1 MCWKFLVEM
10 RMVQLYQHEVCGS
23 QCSLRKQLQSPRH
36 LYSMNF
42 FLGSMISRTGL
53 VLPPLKLLHPM
64 SSSPALLSHNSPFT
78 ARHTSHSHL
87 KQPNP
92 RPSFAGP
99 VPPGKAEAATW
110 QPWESWKSGK
120 ISSVWEQLTVA
131 RALGILLYSSRKH
144 LHLENTFWV
153 FTYMNKPVI
162 PNICNITFGF
172 VSFFLFQKGKGQEMS
187 ANLKYLSLGI
197 LVFQTTSLVLT
208 MRYSRTLKE
217 EGPRYLSSTAVVIA
231 ELLKIL
237 ACVLLV
243 YKDSSMCQILHQVIF
258 LINML
263 IFLISIVVATA
274 KQPCEYRHTAKHFPS
289 PCVRNSLGK
298 TIIILH
304 IYLREW
310 NWGGQEWILC

>member
-10 RMVQLYQHEVCGS
+10 KMVQLYQHEVCGS

-131 RALGILLYSSRKH
+131 RALGILLYPSRKH
-144 LHLENTFWV
+144 LHLENTFWA
-153 FTYMNKPVI
+153 FTYINKPVI

-172 VSFFLFQKGKGQEMS
+172 VSFFSVSERKRSRNVCQFKVPFLGHPGFSDHKFGVDHALFSDTERRR
-187 ANLKYLSLGI
+187 
-197 LVFQTTSLVLT
+197 TSLLVL
-208 MRYSRTLKE
+208 YC
-217 EGPRYLSSTAVVIA
+217 SSYCWTSEDFGLCSISLQRQQYVSNFAPSNFSNQYAV
-231 ELLKIL
+231 L
-237 ACVLLV
+237 
-243 YKDSSMCQILHQVIF
+243 
-258 LINML
+258 
-263 IFLISIVVATA
+263 
-274 KQPCEYRHTAKHFPS
+274 
-289 PCVRNSLGK
+289 
-298 TIIILH
+298 
-304 IYLREW
+304 
-310 NWGGQEWILC
+310 